1 MEKEYLNGLMA
12 EFMKVI
18 MNQIKGMASAISNGQ
33 MDVSIMGS
41 GMKEI
46 CMELEN
52 IKGKMDFGNKVNG
65 KKDEDFLNDNIFVF
79 DENYSIKRY
88 SKTYHCFYDIRIL
101 FLC

>member
-1 MEKEYLNGLMA
+1 
-12 EFMKVI
+12 

-88 SKTYHCFYDIRIL
+88 NIVDFFMKIKSKTYHCFYDIRIL